1 VEIGQALRKALPDIL
16 AGAIFIAFGLFF
28 ALTSLTYDVGTP
40 FQMGPGFFPLI
51 LGGVLVL
58 LGVIVVGS
66 GFAADRE
73 GGVGTFPWRG
83 MVLIPVAFIFFGLTV
98 RGLGI
103 IPALFI
109 TTLLASFSSER
120 LSVVMAVAVA
130 VGLTALSIAI
140 FVIALQLHLPLLGPW
155 LAF

>member
-1 VEIGQALRKALPDIL
+1 MEIGPHVRKALPDIL

-51 LGGVLVL
+51 LGGALVL
-58 LGVIVVGS
+58 LGSVVVAS
-66 GFAADRE
+66 GFVAERE
-73 GGVGTFPWRG
+73 EGLGTFPWRG
-83 MVLIPVAFIFFGLTV
+83 IALIPIAFIFFGLTV
-98 RGLGI
+98 RGLGVV
-103 IPALFI
+103 PALFI
-109 TTLLASFSSER
+109 TTLLASFASER
-120 LSVVMAVAVA
+120 MSVVMAVAVA

-140 FVIALQLHLPLLGPW
+140 FVVVLQFHLPLVGPW